1 MAYAKKTFKKRAYV
15 APVRPTSNEI
25 DTRVYNNYQSTYFG
39 VVANSVENFIM
50 EALAG
55 TGKTTTLVKGLSYV
69 PKGKSC
75 LMIAFNKAIADE
87 LNARIPSDLD
97 VECMTAHAY
106 GMRQFNA
113 TYVGKK
119 EVMKSNYYL
128 YCKTYAV
135 IEDLEI
141 AIEGAVETN
150 IVHICKIVSHMKS
163 QLVDSEEGIMDIL
176 NRFKININK
185 EQLPKVI
192 DVCIQAY
199 KHSQEITSH
208 IDFDDMVAMP
218 VQLNIPCKKYD
229 YIFVDEAQDLNPA
242 QIELIAK
249 AMKPDSR
256 IFFVGDSNQA
266 IYGFRG
272 ATKGAMSL
280 MKERFNCKTLSLPI
294 TYRCP
299 KKVVELAQEFV
310 PEYEAHESAP
320 DGVVN
325 EIEIASLVELAEPGC
340 FVISRTNAPLVK
352 ILFKM
357 IQAEKK
363 AIIKDRDFGESLA
376 SIVKPFKGDFSNIV
390 EFIEKWEANSR
401 ASAISHNP
409 KADTETIEDKAEC
422 LRIIANGCT
431 SLKEMI
437 ANIKDMFD
445 DTDSTTIVTLTTTHK
460 AKGLERE
467 IVYVLRDTFMKR
479 KSGAEVDDEEKN
491 LYYVAITRTKY
502 ELNLVAGKL

>member
-15 APVRPTSNEI
+15 APVRPATTAI
-25 DTRVYNNYQSTYFG
+25 DTRVYNIYQDAFFDA
-39 VVANSVENFIM
+39 VANRTGNYIM

-55 TGKTTTLVKGLSYV
+55 TGKTTTLVKALSYV
-69 PKGKSC
+69 PKGKSS
-75 LMIAFNKAIADE
+75 LMVAFNKIIADE
-87 LNARIPSDLD
+87 LLTRIPTDLD

-119 EVMKSNYYL
+119 EVMKSNYFL

-141 AIEGAVETN
+141 PIEGAIETN
-150 IVHICKIVSHMKS
+150 IAHICKIVSHMKG
-163 QLVDSEEGIMDIL
+163 QLVDNEEGIMAIL
-176 NRFKININK
+176 SRFKININE

-192 DVCIQAY
+192 DVCIKAY

-208 IDFDDMVAMP
+208 IDFDDMVSLP
-218 VQLNIPCKKYD
+218 ILLDVPCKKYD
-229 YIFVDEAQDLNPA
+229 YIFVDERQDLNPA
-242 QIELIAK
+242 QLELISR
-249 AMKPDSR
+249 AMHSDSR
-256 IFFVGDSNQA
+256 IFLVGDSNQA

-272 ATKGAMSL
+272 ATKGEMAL
-280 MKERFNCKTLSLPI
+280 TKERFKCNMLSLPI

-310 PEYEAHESAP
+310 PDYQAHETAP

-363 AIIKDRDFGESLA
+363 AIIKDKDFGEGLA
-376 SIVKPFKGDFSNIV
+376 QIVKPFKGDFSNIV